1 MRPYPDDALDDEDD
15 VFDGHRSGSRPF
27 GFRSRALSGSGEGAL
42 LEGGPGARMRDYL
55 IERFG
60 AISDALLE
68 RLAEADGHAPTHP
81 SIAVLCACAGLDEVE
96 GRLLDFVEKKDSVA
110 HFQIFPRET
119 DLEATREHY
128 ACLAVALDVRADEV
142 QARLYR
148 HGSLSRL
155 DLAKKTGG
163 RSDLEDFVQASD
175 LLEYILAL
183 EPSTSEALLAAVVEP
198 AAALECPI
206 DAFPHLALFGG
217 RPRAGKDKGWM
228 NRLLEDNP
236 LPAIWIT
243 NDIECMNPAFLRR
256 FLLPVA
262 FSTPLRRVRRQMVE
276 RHLGDTP
283 ERAALLDE
291 LAADPALVPAH
302 FGAARRLLELC
313 ADHPPETLVREGVAA
328 ARRVLHGGAGPR
340 LRQPATAFDVAYLNL
355 AGGIAPGHLGQAP
368 ARRGRG
374 SLYFFGPP
382 GTGKTAFAQVLA
394 DALDRELVVT
404 ASSDLVSP
412 YVGETERNIAR
423 LFVEIDT
430 EHSVLFLD
438 EIDSLLRD
446 RHQAHHSWEAT
457 QVNELLQQMER
468 FDGIF
473 IAATN
478 LNGQLDAAAMRRF
491 DFKLQFRAL
500 DRMQRR
506 SLFAREALGDV
517 QRVGDIPPALVA
529 RLDGLDMLTPGDFA
543 NVVRQG
549 ALLGETL
556 APEDFLRRLI
566 VECRYKEGMQAVA

>member
-1 MRPYPDDALDDEDD
+1 MTRVPGRHQRLQDDDFLGALWALTLPLFDPARLACLRANWMRPDPDDALDDEDG
-15 VFDGHRSGSRPF
+15 VFDGRRSGSRPF

-42 LEGGPGARMRDYL
+42 LEGVPGARMRDYL

-60 AISDALLE
+60 AISDALPE

-110 HFQIFPRET
+110 HFQIFLRET

-175 LLEYILAL
+175 LLEDILAL

-206 DAFPHLALFGG
+206 DAFPHLAREAARLQSALFSAARTGSAGVNALFYGSPGCGKTQFASAAAQAAGLQAWQVKAANEDGFGLSRAGRLGAYQLVQRLLRGRSDCVVVFDEVEDAFGNPENALLAFFGG

-243 NDIECMNPAFLRR
+243 NDIECMAPAFLRR
-256 FLLPVA
+256 SLLPVA
-262 FSTPLRRVRRQMVE
+262 FSTPPRRVRRQMAE

-283 ERAALLDE
+283 VPAALLDE
-291 LAADPALVPAH
+291 LAADPALV
-302 FGAARRLLELC
+302 
-313 ADHPPETLVREGVAA
+313 
-328 ARRVLHGGAGPR
+328 
-340 LRQPATAFDVAYLNL
+340 
-355 AGGIAPGHLGQAP
+355 
-368 ARRGRG
+368 
-374 SLYFFGPP
+374 
-382 GTGKTAFAQVLA
+382 
-394 DALDRELVVT
+394 
-404 ASSDLVSP
+404 
-412 YVGETERNIAR
+412 
-423 LFVEIDT
+423 
-430 EHSVLFLD
+430 
-438 EIDSLLRD
+438 
-446 RHQAHHSWEAT
+446 
-457 QVNELLQQMER
+457 
-468 FDGIF
+468 
-473 IAATN
+473 
-478 LNGQLDAAAMRRF
+478 
-491 DFKLQFRAL
+491 
-500 DRMQRR
+500 
-506 SLFAREALGDV
+506 
-517 QRVGDIPPALVA
+517 
-529 RLDGLDMLTPGDFA
+529 
-543 NVVRQG
+543 
-549 ALLGETL
+549 
-556 APEDFLRRLI
+556 PEDFLRRLI